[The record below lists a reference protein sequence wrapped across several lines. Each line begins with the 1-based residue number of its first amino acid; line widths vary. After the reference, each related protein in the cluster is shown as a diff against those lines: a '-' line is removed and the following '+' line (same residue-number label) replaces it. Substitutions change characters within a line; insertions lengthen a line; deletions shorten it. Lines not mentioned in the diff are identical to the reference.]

1 MIRRALLVG
10 LIGGFL
16 LSIAGLYPVVS
27 LLAPLIDPAWGKF
40 LPSPLTHGLLLMVSA
55 GIAVPVL
62 LTLGLFAAAKAD
74 ARGIKMGTKAGII
87 AGLIAGLFVYTT
99 LISPINALFAY
110 GTINSYLM
118 EMSNSPTL
126 PVSVLSEYVAL
137 FEKGN
142 YLFEITMVLAAL
154 IAGSQGAF
162 MGWKRRNLPVVKRP
176 SLYELVKTKQSP
188 RRFFKGDDS
197 SAWAGLIVG
206 LVGGILAVVA
216 AFSWFYVGFTEDW
229 PELEAVLQDSN
240 FGIVV
245 TGPIRHAGTVLTP
258 FVFLGLLIYGCVVV
272 YLIKNPRYRFFS
284 RLSAILLASV
294 LIFESMFAIG
304 LRVFYFNVG
313 LAPFWMMGHAGRN
326 PDITAGD
333 ASNMFG
339 GMLQLLQEPG
349 VLIFIV
355 LLIPWIM
362 ALAAL
367 IVALVFGS
375 LQFVVYGLTM
385 PFVLNRPVDRAA
397 KWWQRIKREPIE
409 VLPIVYSLFNE
420 ETTAYDI
427 LPHLTVCA
435 HRQNPPVGQLL
446 AAYHTLGLSSDEET
460 QAETIWAARLV
471 LEGKPDW
478 RWSPD
483 FQHIFAALEHIL
495 AAHTLDDIVKL
506 RSPMEQETT
515 SLPPLLVQ
523 SVKQIGRVV
532 QELHKVEKV
541 DDLGTKLIFLEN
553 GLAAI
558 HEAQRFV
565 QKHLL
570 DPETAVTPEFT
581 ALQTTLDHWQSIVIS
596 AIKRIKGRAD
606 VTAVLMSKL
615 CPMAAELPLVYTIS
629 NQGLNVAQKVH
640 LKVLPGEDYRLANES
655 ESWIDIL
662 SPGEKKQVHF
672 SIKPQNGVRRLRVA
686 WEVVYDDAVDAER
699 SLEFADVIEFSEPD
713 RPFQRIFPIPYVT
726 GTPLKTDNVFVGRED
741 VFAFIKE
748 NMLGTHQNN
757 VIILHGQR
765 RTGKTSVLYRL
776 GEVMAE
782 SHYGVLIDMQGKP
795 ARGEADFLF
804 SIADD
809 IVFALEDHD
818 IIVEPPKREDF
829 EEQPEFFFQSRFLR
843 GLRSH
848 LNGKN
853 LLLLFDE
860 FEELQRRV
868 EDGRLQP
875 EIFQFL
881 RNLMQ
886 HEECVDFVFSGT
898 HKLEELGAEYWS
910 ILFNTAAY
918 KPITFLSDAD
928 MERLIRHPIA
938 QYNMEYDPLAEERI
952 IKVTAGHPYFA
963 QLVLHEMVVLHN
975 ESQRSYMTVMDVD
988 NGLERIVERGEAH
1001 FKFIWSESSEEERL
1015 VLQAIA
1021 ELLVSTDAVNV
1032 KDMQTFLTDCGYQ
1045 SSDDWQQALLNLEG
1059 RDILKRP
1066 SAKSPMYR
1074 FKVDLIRLWID
1085 RTRPA
1090 L

>member
-10 LIGGFL
+10 AIGGIL
-16 LSIAGLYPVVS
+16 LSLAGLYPVVS
-27 LLAPLIDPAWGKF
+27 LLAPLIDPAWGEF
-40 LPSPLTHGLLLMVSA
+40 LPNPLVHGLLLMASA
-55 GIAVPVL
+55 GIGIPVL
-62 LTLGLFAAAKAD
+62 LTLGLFAAAKGD
-74 ARGIKMGTKAGII
+74 ARCITLGAKAGVI
-87 AGLIAGLFVYTT
+87 ASLIAGLFVYTA

-118 EMSNSPTL
+118 EMSNSQTL
-126 PVSVLSEYVAL
+126 PMMVLREYVAI

-142 YLFEITMVLAAL
+142 YLFEITMALAA
-154 IAGSQGAF
+154 IITGSQGAF
-162 MGWKRRNLPVVKRP
+162 MGWKRRNLPVAARP
-176 SLYELVKTKQSP
+176 SLYELVQSGQNP
-188 RRFFKGDDS
+188 RKFFKGDE
-197 SAWAGLIVG
+197 SAARAGL
-206 LVGGILAVVA
+206 LVGVVGGVVVMVA
-216 AFSWFYVGFTEDW
+216 AFSWFYVGITTEW
-229 PELEAVLQDSN
+229 PALEAVLRDSD
-240 FGIVV
+240 FGVVV
-245 TGPIRHAGTVLTP
+245 TGPIRQAGSVLTP
-258 FVFLGLLIYGCVVV
+258 FVMLGMLIFGGVAV
-272 YLIKNPRYRFFS
+272 YLIKNPRRRFVS

-304 LRVFYFNVG
+304 LRVLYFNAG
-313 LAPFWMMGHAGRN
+313 LTPFWLMKQVHGN
-326 PDITAGD
+326 PNLVGD
-333 ASNMFG
+333 ANDAFG
-339 GMLQLLQEPG
+339 GMLELLQQPG
-349 VLIFIV
+349 VLIFVV
-355 LLIPWIM
+355 LVTPWLVI
-362 ALAAL
+362 LAAL
-367 IVALVFGS
+367 AVALLIGLV
-375 LQFVVYGLTM
+375 QFVAYGLTL
-385 PFVLNRPVDRAA
+385 PFILQRPADRAA
-397 KWWQRIKREPIE
+397 AWWQRIKQEPNE
-409 VLPIVYSLFNE
+409 ALPIIYSLFNQ
-420 ETTAYDI
+420 ETAAYDI
-427 LPHLTVCA
+427 LPHLTVLA
-435 HRQNPPVGQLL
+435 HRKMPPLGKLT
-446 AAYHTLGLSSDEET
+446 AAYHTLGLSTEEET
-460 QAETIWAARLV
+460 QAEMIRAVGEV
-471 LEGKPDW
+471 LAEQPDW

-483 FQHIFAALEHIL
+483 FQHVFTSLEHIL
-495 AAHTLDDIVKL
+495 AASTLDDIIKL
-506 RSPMEQETT
+506 RAPIEQQTT
-515 SLPPLLVQ
+515 SLPPLMVQ
-523 SVKQIGRVV
+523 SVKQLGRVV
-532 QELHKVEKV
+532 KEIHKVEKV

-558 HEAQRFV
+558 NEAQHFV
-565 QKHLL
+565 QKYLD

-581 ALQTTLDHWQSIVIS
+581 ALETTLDHWQSILLT
-596 AIKRIKGRAD
+596 AIKRLKGRAD
-606 VTAVLMSKL
+606 VTAELVSKL
-615 CPMAAELPLVYTIS
+615 CPLAAELPLVYCIK
-629 NQGLNVAQKVH
+629 NEGLNVAQKVH
-640 LKVLPGEDYRLANES
+640 LKVLPGAGYRLSAES

-662 SPGEKKQVHF
+662 PPGEQKQIHF

-686 WEVVYDDAVDAER
+686 WELVYDDAVDAER
-699 SLEFADVIEFSEPD
+699 TLEFADVIEFSEPD
-713 RPFQRIFPIPYVT
+713 KPFQRIFPIPYVT

-741 VFAFIKE
+741 VFDFIKE

-809 IVFALEDHD
+809 IAFALEDHD
-818 IIVEPPKREDF
+818 IFVEPPKREDF
-829 EEQPEFFFQSRFLR
+829 EGQPEFFFRSRFLR
-843 GLRSH
+843 NLRPH

-886 HEECVDFVFSGT
+886 HDERVDFVFSGT

-910 ILFNTAAY
+910 ILFNIAAY

-938 QYNMEYDPLAEERI
+938 EYNLEYDPLAEERI

-975 ESQRSYMTVMDVD
+975 ESQRSYLTVMDVD

-1015 VLQAIA
+1015 ALQALA
-1021 ELLVSTDAVNV
+1021 ELLVGADAVNV
-1032 KDMQTFLTDCGYQ
+1032 KDMRTFLADRNYH
-1045 SSDDWQQALLNLEG
+1045 SDDDWAQALLDLEG